1 MNEPVSIP
9 AFRLASF
16 YFAYYAALGAFTPYW
31 SLFLKARGQDVAAI
45 GLLMS
50 LFYATRVIAP
60 SSWSWLAA
68 RSPRPVDWLRIGCA
82 LTLGSFSLFLLPLG
96 FAGLFFAM
104 CAFCFGYNAV
114 MPQFEA
120 MTLSHL
126 AGRSAFYG
134 RIRLWGSIGFIAVVT
149 AFGMALDHLAMTS
162 LPALMLPLYALLFA
176 SSFANDYRALPPHE
190 VATRNDFRK
199 LLARREVI
207 AFFAIA
213 LLAQISFGPYYTFFS
228 IYLEYHGYR
237 PSALGLYWAIGV
249 AAEIA
254 LFYVSARIF
263 AHWDATH
270 VLIAGLVSAALRWW
284 ATALFPENVTLMVL
298 AQLTHALNFAAYFAA
313 CMQLLVRYFPGRNNG
328 HAQGLYYG
336 FSSGVGGVLGA
347 LLAGGLWSFDHGRL
361 AFLVAGVAA
370 AAAAVIAWFTLRPQH
385 TPLQNTAA
393 P

>member
-1 MNEPVSIP
+1 MLDPVP
-9 AFRLASF
+9 ARRLASF

-45 GLLMS
+45 GVLMS
-50 LFYATRVIAP
+50 LWYATRVVAP

-68 RSPRPVDWLRIGCA
+68 RSPRPVRWLRIGCA
-82 LTLGSFSLFLLPLG
+82 LTLASFALFLLPLG
-96 FAGLFFAM
+96 FAGLFAAM

-114 MPQFEA
+114 MPQFESI
-120 MTLSHL
+120 TLSHL
-126 AGRSAFYG
+126 VGRSALYG
-134 RIRLWGSIGFIAVVT
+134 RIRVWGSAGFIAVVAGFGV
-149 AFGMALDHLAMTS
+149 AFDYVPMTW
-162 LPALMLPLYALLFA
+162 LPALMLPIYALLFA
-176 SSFANDYRALPPHE
+176 SSFANDYRTTPAPE
-190 VATRNDFRK
+190 VTAPGSFRK

-237 PSALGLYWAIGV
+237 PSALGMYWAIGV

-254 LFYVSARIF
+254 LFYVSARVF
-263 AHWDATH
+263 ARWDATH
-270 VLIAGLVSAALRWW
+270 VLIFGLVSAALRWW
-284 ATALFPENVTLMVL
+284 TTALFPENVALMVF

-336 FSSGVGGVLGA
+336 FSSGVGGVFGA
-347 LLAGGLWSFDHGRL
+347 LLAGWLWKFDNGRV
-361 AFLVAGVAA
+361 AFLVAGGFAALASIVALVA
-370 AAAAVIAWFTLRPQH
+370 LRPRAQ
-385 TPLQNTAA
+385 PQLAS
-393 P
+393 